1 MKPWL
6 GCPLIGK
13 NVLKVLVV
21 YFAVSVL
28 LLLSG
33 FLFPS
38 SGEFLNSVP
47 IALSVL
53 LLLPIFL
60 WYKSYRRQTEL
71 SPQVAE
77 KSKGAVVF
85 CIFSLFALAMVV
97 RFPSV
102 LLFGVPYEK
111 TPLIY
116 LLILTI
122 VFVEKTEIS
131 AFGLKTRGIGKAL
144 LYGIAYFTVFSF
156 LPGVVLNLLTY
167 VSLGQLA
174 IQSYDFSSFLLVM
187 PFMTLC
193 VGISEE
199 ALFRGYI
206 QNRFERFYS
215 KRRANLFQALL
226 FGFWHI
232 VWYISNPNLFYMAGY
247 IMTTFI
253 IGLFFGYFYSKARNI
268 VPLIVAH
275 GLHNSLFQGFKLNQE
290 VLEIIGNLPAH
301 SQMLIWLTPY
311 IFSGL
316 LTFIFTKYAVR
327 EL

>member
-1 MKPWL
+1 L

-13 NVLKVLVV
+13 YLPKVLVV
-21 YFAVSVL
+21 YFVVSIL
-28 LLLSG
+28 LLLSE

-38 SGEFLNSVP
+38 SNEFISSVS

-53 LLLPIFL
+53 LLFPIFI
-60 WYKSYRRQTEL
+60 WYKRYHRHREL
-71 SPQVAE
+71 SPQIVE
-77 KSKGAVVF
+77 RSKGAVVSW
-85 CIFSLFALAMVV
+85 IFSLFALAMVV

-122 VFVEKTEIS
+122 VLVEKTEIS

-144 LYGIAYFTVFSF
+144 LYGIAYFAIFSF
-156 LPGVVLNLLTY
+156 LPSLILNLLAY
-167 VSLGQLA
+167 VSLGRLA
-174 IQSYDFSSFLLVM
+174 TQSYDFSSFLLVM
-187 PFMTLC
+187 PFMILC

-199 ALFRGYI
+199 TLFRGYI
-206 QNRFERFYS
+206 QNGFEQFYS

-226 FGFWHI
+226 FGIWHV
-232 VWYISNPNLFYMAGY
+232 VWYFSNPNLFYMFGY
-247 IMTTFI
+247 ILTTFI
-253 IGLFFGYFYSKARNI
+253 AGLFFGYFYSKARNI

-275 GLHNSLFQGFKLNQE
+275 GLHNSFFQGFKLSQE
-290 VLEIIGNLPAH
+290 ILEIIGNLPVH
-301 SQMLIWLTPY
+301 SQMLMWLTPY

-316 LTFIFTKYAVR
+316 LTFIFIKYAVE

>member
-1 MKPWL
+1 
-6 GCPLIGK
+6 
-13 NVLKVLVV
+13 VV
-21 YFAVSVL
+21 DRSKGTAV
-28 LLLSG
+28 
-33 FLFPS
+33 FW
-38 SGEFLNSVP
+38 
-47 IALSVL
+47 
-53 LLLPIFL
+53 IFL
-60 WYKSYRRQTEL
+60 
-71 SPQVAE
+71 
-77 KSKGAVVF
+77 
-85 CIFSLFALAMVV
+85 LFALAMAV

-116 LLILTI
+116 LLILT
-122 VFVEKTEIS
+122 VAFVEKTEIS
-131 AFGLKTRGIGKAL
+131 AFGFKTRGIGKAL

-156 LPGVVLNLLTY
+156 LPGVILNLLTY
-167 VSLGQLA
+167 VSFGQLT
-174 IQSYDFSSFLLVM
+174 IESYDFSSFLLVM

-206 QNRFERFYS
+206 QNRFEQFYS

-226 FGFWHI
+226 FGLWHV
-232 VWYISNPNLFYMAGY
+232 VWYVSNPNLFYMFGY

-268 VPLIVAH
+268 VPLIVGH
-275 GLHNSLFQGFKLNQE
+275 GLHNSLFQGLKMNQK
-290 VLEIIGNLPAH
+290 VLEMIGNLPAH
-301 SQMLIWLTPY
+301 GQMLMWLTPY

-316 LTFIFTKYAVR
+316 LTFIFTKYAVE